1 MESLRKIFM
10 VLGAL
15 LPWFCSCSEE
25 RVAATSANL
34 TEQREQGKA
43 LYEQSCAQCHY
54 DGTGNPA
61 VPDLRGSSVLAEP
74 PQALARVILGGRQG
88 VSMKGGEKFNGIMP
102 PQPYLRD
109 DEVAAI
115 VVYVR
120 SEFGSRLEGFSP
132 QEAAKVRAE
141 IKK

>member
-1 MESLRKIFM
+1 M
-10 VLGAL
+10 
-15 LPWFCSCSEE
+15 
-25 RVAATSANL
+25 
-34 TEQREQGKA
+34 
-43 LYEQSCAQCHY
+43 
-54 DGTGNPA
+54 
-61 VPDLRGSSVLAEP
+61 LAEP